1 MLELPECEMSPSYV
15 AFTVIDFEEDVDG
28 VYNTVQALNERLHEA
43 VLNVPP
49 AFPSLHDT
57 VPVGLGDLGV
67 SRIESHQPLGLTQC
81 RVVDVLDISTIF
93 AVNVTCD
100 P

>member
-1 MLELPECEMSPSYV
+1 MSPPYV
-15 AFTVIDFEEDVDG
+15 AFTVIEFEEDANG
-28 VYNTVQALNERLHEA
+28 VYDTVQALNERLHEA
-43 VLNVPP
+43 GLNVPP

-57 VPVGLGDLGV
+57 VPAGLGDLGK
-67 SRIESHQPLGLTQC
+67 SKIESHQPLGLTQYI
-81 RVVDVLDISTIF
+81 VDLLDISTIF

>member
-1 MLELPECEMSPSYV
+1 MLELPECEMSPPYV
-15 AFTVIDFEEDVDG
+15 AFTVIEFEEDVDG
-28 VYNTVQALNERLHEA
+28 VYDTVQALNERLHEA
-43 VLNVPP
+43 GLNVPP

-67 SRIESHQPLGLTQC
+67 SKIDPHHPLGLVQYT
-81 RVVDVLDISTIF
+81 VADVLDISTIF